1 MSNKIIMPLLL
12 SLSLLVLTSCEIY
25 SIEDVA
31 IIQVEGYDYIDDE
44 QIEGTISIPQFSRV
58 ETGATISEKYF
69 SAEGETLKEI
79 HGKLQ
84 GKSSRPLIHG
94 KTTVNLYEEELAR
107 NDISF
112 LLDNLIRDASIGRD
126 VYLGV
131 VKGSTKELIETEFSA
146 NERTS
151 RYITGLL
158 KNNTMEN
165 FPTTNLHDF
174 AYAYSSA
181 GMDGFLPILKK
192 KGEHVELDGI
202 AFFKKGTYVHSVP
215 FSDSFLFK
223 IMKEDFKYGNRKV
236 EYKEHDYII
245 ENIGSEVKYHVI
257 EGIDN
262 PKFQIEINLNG
273 ILNEVTRFKMPKDP
287 KLIPKLEKKFAA
299 NLEKNCLSMLGE
311 LQEKDIDPL
320 GLGNVMKS
328 RERKFVHKQ
337 WKEKYPFAQ
346 IEVKVNVEILE
357 TGISS

>member
-1 MSNKIIMPLLL
+1 MSNKIIKPLLL
-12 SLSLLVLTSCEIY
+12 FLSLTVLTSCEIY

-69 SAEGETLKEI
+69 SAAGETLKEI

-94 KTTVNLYEEELAR
+94 KTTVNLYNEELAR

-131 VKGSTKELIETEFSA
+131 VKGSTKELIEKEYSQ

-151 RYITGLL
+151 RYLAGILD
-158 KNNTMEN
+158 NNIKEN
-165 FPTTNLHDF
+165 FPTTNLHEF
-174 AYAYSSA
+174 AYAYSTT
-181 GMDGFLPILKK
+181 GMDGFSPLLNAS
-192 KGEHVELDGI
+192 GEHVELDGI

-236 EYKEHDYII
+236 EYKGYDYII

-262 PKFQIEINLNG
+262 PKFQIEVNLNG
-273 ILNEVTRFKMPKDP
+273 ILNEVTRFKLPKDP
-287 KLIPKLEKKFAA
+287 ELITKLEKKFAS
-299 NLEKNCLSMLGE
+299 NLEKNCLSMLE
-311 LQEKDIDPL
+311 EFQEKNIDPL

-328 RERKFVHKQ
+328 RERKFDHKI
-337 WKEKYPFAQ
+337 WKEKYPTAQ
-346 IEVKVNVEILE
+346 IDVKVNVEIME